1 MPSFPEYARHDALG
15 LAHLVRSG
23 QVSPAEL
30 VEAAIQ
36 RIEALNP
43 RLNAVIHPM
52 YEQARATARGPI
64 PGGPFRGVPF
74 LVKDLVSTVAGEPF
88 RCGSRFLRDYT
99 PPADSEL
106 VRRYRAAGLILTG
119 KTSTPEFGLTPFTE
133 PERFGPTRNPW
144 NLHRT
149 SGGSSGGSAAAV
161 ASGMVPMAGGGDG
174 GGSIRIPASCCG
186 LFGLKPSRGR
196 VPTGPGIG
204 EIWQG
209 AVVEGVLT
217 RSVRD
222 SAALLDAVHGP
233 DAGAPYWAPPPARP
247 FLEEVGAD
255 PGRLRIGFTTR
266 PMMGRSVDPECI
278 EAVHDAARLLESLG
292 HVVEEAA
299 PVVDGPA
306 LGRAFLTMLCGE
318 LRGDIAD
325 AEALLGRRARARD
338 FEPAT
343 WALALLGEQLS
354 AAEFV
359 QAVRLMERSSRAVSV
374 FFEEWDML
382 LTPTLASPPVPV
394 GSLQPTAAERLQL
407 TVLGRLRAGRL
418 LRIGGAL
425 QLAADQ
431 IYEFIPWTPVFN
443 ITGQPAMSVPLHW
456 SADGLPVGVH
466 LVGRAAGEAA
476 LFRLAAQ
483 LESARPWFGRT
494 PPCFDLPAGDG

>member
-1 MPSFPEYARHDALG
+1 MAPISEYTSHDALG
-15 LAHLVRSG
+15 LAQLVRTG
-23 QVSPAEL
+23 AVSPAEL
-30 VEAAIQ
+30 IEAAIT

-52 YEQARATARGPI
+52 FDQARAAARAPL
-64 PGGPFRGVPF
+64 PDGPFRGVPV
-74 LVKDLVSTVAGEPF
+74 LVKDLVATVAGEPF
-88 RCGSRFLRDYT
+88 RCGSRFLRDYR

-106 VRRYRAAGLILTG
+106 VRRYRQAGLILTG
-119 KTSTPEFGLTPFTE
+119 KTNTPEFGLTPFTE

-144 NLHRT
+144 NLDRT
-149 SGGSSGGSAAAV
+149 PGGSSGGSAAAV

-222 SAALLDAVHGP
+222 SAALLDAVQGP
-233 DAGAPYWAPPPARP
+233 DPGAPYWAPPPARP
-247 FLEEVGAD
+247 FLQEVGAD
-255 PGRLRIGFTTR
+255 PGRLRIAMTTR
-266 PMMGRSVDPECI
+266 PMMGRQVDPACVA
-278 EAVHDAARLLESLG
+278 AVEDAARLLESLG

-306 LGRAFLTMLCGE
+306 LSRAFLTMLCGE
-318 LRGDIAD
+318 LRGDIRD
-325 AEALLGRRARARD
+325 AERLLGRRARAGD

-343 WALALLGEQLS
+343 WALALLGDQLS

-359 QAVRLMERSSRAVSV
+359 QAVRLLERSSRAIGA

-382 LTPTLASPPVPV
+382 LTPTLASPPVPI
-394 GSLQPTAAERLQL
+394 GSLQPSDAERLQL
-407 TVLGRLRAGRL
+407 TVLGRLHAGRL
-418 LRIGGAL
+418 LRLGGVL
-425 QLAADQ
+425 QQAAEQ
-431 IYEFIPWTPVFN
+431 VFEFIPWTPVFN
-443 ITGQPAMSVPLHW
+443 VTGQPAMSVPLYW
-456 SADGLPVGVH
+456 TADGLPVGTH
-466 LVGRAAGEAA
+466 LVGRAADESS

-483 LESARPWFGRT
+483 LEAARPWFGRT
-494 PPCFDLPAGDG
+494 PPVFAA